1 MKRLSH
7 HLHHIVTNEKGTMLP
22 YAVAGIF
29 IIALIGYMLIGY
41 LGDGCNNNNKTK
53 TAADKAALAAE
64 EARGQK
70 HEADYTKALTST
82 SQPEFRCHFGRTLA
96 LTKGRSA
103 MNTAR

>member
-41 LGDGCNNNNKTK
+41 LGEGYNENRQTK
-53 TAADKAALAAE
+53 TAADA
-64 EARGQK
+64 
-70 HEADYTKALTST
+70 ST
-82 SQPEFRCHFGRTLA
+82 LR
-96 LTKGRSA
+96 
-103 MNTAR
+103 